1 MTTTS
6 ISPQI
11 AHDVDVLDNCV
22 YYQQNKLAEQA
33 AAACAIDRLFH
44 PACGDSSSSSQQQH
58 QRLCY
63 EEPND
68 LAASSTAPFV
78 DYSLLLSSIGNNSDV
93 EQKERIFED
102 AKNYFLNE
110 KDSSSLQSEDIKE
123 KKEEEEKY
131 MIVHLPGTSS
141 INRNGS

>member
-1 MTTTS
+1 M
-6 ISPQI
+6 
-11 AHDVDVLDNCV
+11 
-22 YYQQNKLAEQA
+22 
-33 AAACAIDRLFH
+33 
-44 PACGDSSSSSQQQH
+44 
-58 QRLCY
+58 
-63 EEPND
+63 
-68 LAASSTAPFV
+68 AASSTAPFV

-93 EQKERIFED
+93 EQKERIFKD